1 MKKKYFINIK
11 LLAQCCNLVAE
22 CYNSFVTNFI
32 YEALSLAS
40 WTASDPDGT
49 YTAMLCFFRLPFLKE
64 SITFS
69 SDADIAD
76 ETRFYEREI
85 IENTRLEIIPVNY
98 KLVSNKKKYLL
109 HTGTFDS
116 NVSQISKYYSKFG
129 LLYDNGLKA
138 VLGVK

>member
-1 MKKKYFINIK
+1 MHHKNQ
-11 LLAQCCNLVAE
+11 APGTQCCKMTAE
-22 CYNSFVTNFI
+22 CYNSLVTNFI

-76 ETRFYEREI
+76 ETRFYERES
-85 IENTRLEIIPVNY
+85 IENRLEIIPVNY
-98 KLVSNKKKYLL
+98 KSVSKKKTNIVFQIKLQRHL
-109 HTGTFDS
+109 H
-116 NVSQISKYYSKFG
+116 NVLVPS
-129 LLYDNGLKA
+129 
-138 VLGVK
+138 

>member
-1 MKKKYFINIK
+1 MKKKKYFINIK
-11 LLAQCCNLVAE
+11 LLAQCCKLVAE

-98 KLVSNKKKYLL
+98 KLL
-109 HTGTFDS
+109 
-116 NVSQISKYYSKFG
+116 
-129 LLYDNGLKA
+129 
-138 VLGVK
+138 